1 MTPEENQRFTRV
13 GPGTPTGAVM
23 RRYWWPLW
31 FSDSVMTKPVPVRH
45 LGEDLVLFRD
55 GSGALGLIERAC
67 PHRGAGLELGR
78 VEADGLRCC
87 YHGWKFDRTG
97 ACLEMPAEPADTPL
111 KAEVRARTYPVREV
125 AGLVFAYLGPDPV
138 PEFPAYDLLFREG
151 LTRVIGAFEE
161 HCNWMQRAENAV
173 DQMHSIALH
182 ASVYPEVALQR
193 PDVEWDRTWYGVRAA
208 FKVPNGF
215 AKVSH
220 FLFPA
225 NSRYF
230 GARVGDNPSHILRF
244 RVPVDDEKTMTFY
257 MRARDARGGAET
269 ITSEGLKTRVRGT
282 YDRVE
287 DEWWGLHSRDQD
299 RAAQESQ
306 GTIAGRASETLATS
320 DTGVALFRKMLD
332 EAIRAVEKGED
343 PPGVLRRPQGND
355 LIAFDAQ
362 KIRAGEVIEA

>member
-1 MTPEENQRFTRV
+1 MRPEENQRFTRV
-13 GPGTPTGAVM
+13 GLGTPTGAVM
-23 RRYWWPLW
+23 RRYWWPIW
-31 FSDSVMTKPVPVRH
+31 FSDSVTTKPVPVRH

-138 PEFPAYDLLFREG
+138 PEFPAYDLLVRDG

-257 MRARDARGGAET
+257 MRAREARGGAET

-299 RAAQESQ
+299 RAAQGSQ
-306 GTIAGRASETLATS
+306 GVIASRAAGTLPTS
-320 DTGVALFRKMLD
+320 DTGDALFRKMLD

>member
-67 PHRGAGLELGR
+67 PHRCAGLELGR

-138 PEFPAYDLLFREG
+138 PEFPAYDLLFRE
-151 LTRVIGAFEE
+151 
-161 HCNWMQRAENAV
+161 
-173 DQMHSIALH
+173 D
-182 ASVYPEVALQR
+182 
-193 PDVEWDRTWYGVRAA
+193 
-208 FKVPNGF
+208 
-215 AKVSH
+215 
-220 FLFPA
+220 
-225 NSRYF
+225 
-230 GARVGDNPSHILRF
+230 
-244 RVPVDDEKTMTFY
+244 
-257 MRARDARGGAET
+257 
-269 ITSEGLKTRVRGT
+269 
-282 YDRVE
+282 
-287 DEWWGLHSRDQD
+287 
-299 RAAQESQ
+299 
-306 GTIAGRASETLATS
+306 
-320 DTGVALFRKMLD
+320 
-332 EAIRAVEKGED
+332 
-343 PPGVLRRPQGND
+343 
-355 LIAFDAQ
+355 
-362 KIRAGEVIEA
+362 